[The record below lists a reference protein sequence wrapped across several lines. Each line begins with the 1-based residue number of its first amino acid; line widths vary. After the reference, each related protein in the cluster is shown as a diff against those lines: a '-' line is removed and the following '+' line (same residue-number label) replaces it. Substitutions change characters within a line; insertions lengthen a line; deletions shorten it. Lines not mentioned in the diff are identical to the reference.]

1 MSCPAFRRNVG
12 AGLAP
17 PVYTGFDRAP
27 SRAVGAGFYPA
38 RAGCTNKFAQRTAT
52 LHDDRRGDAHSDPAA
67 CNRKIAKPICDP
79 AQRFVGADDPVRP
92 AGCTCKNEYTP
103 VNPFTVCRG
112 RYPHR
117 PARRTRKIAPIMINC
132 KNPNSFVGEG
142 FYPSWRYNAAN
153 WDVPMRNGT
162 CCVVAIRHANLLMHR
177 AWEGQSPSPA
187 ACRAILRFY
196 DTRWQVCRCTTGG
209 QRRPPLQNVVRFRPD
224 ACNFAIAYRRVDVG
238 IDPYKRFTASRWCVC
253 ICGCM
258 LLRGQRRPPL
268 RVHSF
273 PHWCMRICDI
283 VPPRGASP
291 SPTLRRN
298 TKCASK
304 PQKWQRKTALLLQ
317 RGFCVG
323 TTYFPGQSPDKY
335 LRRK

>member
-38 RAGCTNKFAQRTAT
+38 RAGCTNKFAQRTVT
-52 LHDDRRGDAHSDPAA
+52 LHDDRRGDAHIDPAA

-79 AQRFVGADDPVRP
+79 AQRFVGADAPVRP

-112 RYPHR
+112 RCPHR

-132 KNPNSFVGEG
+132 KNPNGFVEEG

-162 CCVVAIRHANLLMHR
+162 CCVVAVRHANLLMHR

-196 DTRWQVCRCTTGG
+196 DTRWQVCRCTTG
-209 QRRPPLQNVVRFRPD
+209 
-224 ACNFAIAYRRVDVG
+224 
-238 IDPYKRFTASRWCVC
+238 
-253 ICGCM
+253 
-258 LLRGQRRPPL
+258 GQRRPPL

-304 PQKWQRKTALLLQ
+304 PQKWQRKTALRLQ